1 MPFDAVFLSAVADE
15 LRAQTLTCRV
25 DKVQQPERDT
35 VILHL
40 RAPGMSAR
48 LLLSA
53 STNHPRA
60 HLSTRSFE
68 NPAQPPMFCMLL
80 RKHLTGGRL
89 SAITQPP
96 MERLLDFSF
105 ECTDELGESVQKHLI
120 LELMGRNSNL
130 ILTDGTGRVL
140 DCLRRVDFE
149 MSAERQLLPGLY
161 YRLPPTQG
169 KRSPFETDA
178 DMLTQLLCAQ
188 TGQKQFDAWL
198 LDTFGGISPLLCR
211 ELAFRIFGDVDTDI
225 AALSQDAKQQ
235 AAFSLHE
242 QFSALADGKK
252 TPVLL
257 VKQDRPWDFTCIPIA
272 QYGGFVR
279 CELQQG
285 FSQLLDSFYGERDH
299 AERLRQKTQAMRK
312 LLTNLCNRTAR
323 KLALQKKE
331 LAGTH
336 DRERLR
342 RLGDIVTANLHA
354 IARGQSRLRA
364 VDFYDPDMQEIDIPL
379 NPALSPQ
386 QNAAKFYKDYQKA
399 KTAERVLTEQIARG
413 ETELDYL
420 ESVLEAL
427 SRAESERDIQQ
438 IRAELA
444 DGGYLREQ
452 TQKKR
457 MKLPPAKPMQ
467 FRSTEGYTILVGR
480 NNQQNDMLTTKL
492 AEKGDLW
499 LHAQKIHGSHVI
511 IVCAGQTPSDQ
522 TVTEAMT
529 LAAYYSQSREGQNVP
544 VDYTRVKNVKKPN
557 GAKPGMVVYDR
568 YATGYVTPDAALA
581 EKLKVEKS

>member
-1 MPFDAVFLSAVADE
+1 MPFDAVFLTAVAAE
-15 LRAQTLTCRV
+15 LRTQTLGCRV

-40 RAPGMSAR
+40 RAPGMTAR

-53 STNHPRA
+53 SSNHPRA
-60 HLSTRSFE
+60 HLTTLACE

-89 SAITQPP
+89 AGITQPP

-105 ECTDELGESVQKHLI
+105 DCTDELGESVQKHLI

-130 ILTDGTGRVL
+130 ILTDGAGRVL

-161 YRLPPTQG
+161 YRLPPAQD
-169 KRSPFETDA
+169 KRNPFETDVETIA
-178 DMLTQLLCAQ
+178 KLLLAQ
-188 TGQKQFDAWL
+188 TGQKKFDAWL
-198 LDTFGGISPLLCR
+198 LDTFGGVSPLLCR
-211 ELAFRIFGDVDTDI
+211 ELTFRIFGDIDADI
-225 AALSQDAKQQ
+225 SALPPEEKTQ
-235 AAFSLHE
+235 AAASLHE
-242 QFSALADGKK
+242 QFRALADGEK

-257 VKQDRPWDFTCIPIA
+257 VKQDRPWDFTCIDIT

-279 CELQQG
+279 CEAQPG
-285 FSQLLDSFYGERDH
+285 FSRLLDAFYGERDRT
-299 AERLRQKTQAMRK
+299 ERIRQKTQAVRR
-312 LLTNLCNRTAR
+312 LLTNLQNRTAR
-323 KLALQKKE
+323 KLELQKKE

-342 RLGDIVTANLHA
+342 RLGDIVTANLHT
-354 IARGQSRLRA
+354 IERGQSRLRA
-364 VDFYDPDMQEIDIPL
+364 VDFYDPEMKEIDIAL

-413 ETELDYL
+413 ETELEYL
-420 ESVLEAL
+420 GSVLEAL

-438 IRAELA
+438 IRAELS

-467 FRSTEGYTILVGR
+467 FRSTEGYPILVGR
-480 NNQQNDMLTTKL
+480 NNQQNDLLTTKL
-492 AEKGDLW
+492 AEKGDMW

-511 IVCAGQTPSDQ
+511 IVCAGQTPSDE

-544 VDYTRVKNVKKPN
+544 VDYTRVRNVKKPN
-557 GAKPGMVVYDR
+557 GAKPGMVIYDR
-568 YATGYVTPDAALA
+568 YATGYVTPDAALV
-581 EKLKVEKS
+581 EKLKVEKV

>member
-80 RKHLTGGRL
+80 RKHLAGGRL

-105 ECTDELGESVQKHLI
+105 DCTDELGESVQKHLI

-178 DMLTQLLCAQ
+178 DTLAQLLCAQ

-225 AALSQDAKQQ
+225 AALSQDAKRQ
-235 AAFSLHE
+235 AAVSLHE

-252 TPVLL
+252 APVLL
-257 VKQDRPWDFTCIPIA
+257 VKQERPWDFTCIPIA

-279 CELQQG
+279 CELQHG

-299 AERLRQKTQAMRK
+299 AERLRQKTQAVRK

-331 LAGTH
+331 LAGTY

-399 KTAERVLTEQIARG
+399 KTAERVLTGQIARG

-467 FRSTEGYTILVGR
+467 FRSTEGYTILAGR

-492 AEKGDLW
+492 AEKGDIW

-511 IVCAGQTPSDQ
+511 IVCAGQTPSDE

-581 EKLKVEKS
+581 EKLKVEKT